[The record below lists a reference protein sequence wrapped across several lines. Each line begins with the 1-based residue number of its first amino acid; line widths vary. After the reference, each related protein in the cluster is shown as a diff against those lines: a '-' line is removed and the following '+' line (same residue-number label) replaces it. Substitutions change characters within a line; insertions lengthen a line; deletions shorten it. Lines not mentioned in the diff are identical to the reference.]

1 MGTVQ
6 NDLQV
11 IVENSPVI
19 IFERRR
25 MKVDLRFLEARN

>member
-11 IVENSPVI
+11 IVKNLPVI

-25 MKVDLRFLEARN
+25 TKVDLRFLEARN